1 MPGMPQ
7 FTSRLSQVI
16 FATWFRAGAMCLLM
30 LLAAGAAFAQTSAE
44 PAVPALQERVTD
56 TTGTL
61 DAQTIESLTRS
72 LAALEAEKGA
82 QIAVLMIP
90 TTGTESIDQYA
101 VRAFEQWKLGRER
114 VDDGILFVVAK
125 DDRRMRIEVGYGL
138 EGAVPDLLA
147 GRIIREQVAPRF
159 QQGDFAG
166 GVTAG
171 VNSLIGL
178 VQGEDLPAPAQTGG
192 KKANVEDASWWD
204 FALFGLIFVLALPPI
219 MAGIAGGVIVFMAS
233 GSLVFAVLG
242 GMAMFV
248 ISLAIRAAR
257 GGGGRGPGSGPGSG
271 GSRRGRWGRA
281 GALGGL
287 GGWAAGGHRGGRSGG
302 FGGGGFG
309 GGGGRSGGG
318 GASGGW

>member
-1 MPGMPQ
+1 M
-7 FTSRLSQVI
+7 V
-16 FATWFRAGAMCLLM
+16 AGPV
-30 LLAAGAAFAQTSAE
+30 FAQAGE
-44 PAVPALQERVTD
+44 EVPVPQLQSRVTD

-61 DAQTIESLTRS
+61 DAQTIQSLTQS
-72 LAALEAEKGA
+72 LSTLETEKGA
-82 QIAVLMIP
+82 QIAVLIIP

-147 GRIIREQVAPRF
+147 GRIIREQVAPKF

-178 VQGEDLPAPAQTGG
+178 VQGEDLPAPAEDPTGQNG
-192 KKANVEDASWWD
+192 SNEDSWWD
-204 FALFGLIFVLALPPI
+204 FALFGLVFVLALPPVI
-219 MAGIAGGVIVFMAS
+219 AGVAGGVLIFMAS
-233 GSLVFAVLG
+233 GSLVFSVLG
-242 GMAMFV
+242 GMALFV

-257 GGGGRGPGSGPGSG
+257 GGGPGGGGPGSG

-281 GALGGL
+281 GMAGGL
-287 GGWAAGGHRGGRSGG
+287 GGWAAGGSRGGSSGG
-302 FGGGGFG
+302 FSGGGGFG

>member
-1 MPGMPQ
+1 MFVGP
-7 FTSRLSQVI
+7 V
-16 FATWFRAGAMCLLM
+16 
-30 LLAAGAAFAQTSAE
+30 FAQTNGE
-44 PAVPALQERVTD
+44 VPVPPLEARVTD
-56 TTGTL
+56 TTDTL
-61 DAQTIESLTRS
+61 EAQTIESLTQS
-72 LAALEAEKGA
+72 LTTLEAEKGA
-82 QIAVLMIP
+82 QIAVLIIP
-90 TTGTESIDQYA
+90 TTGTEGIDQYA

-178 VQGEDLPAPAQTGG
+178 VQGEDLPAPAEGVAEQNGQDD
-192 KKANVEDASWWD
+192 ESWWD
-204 FALFGLIFVLALPPI
+204 LALFGLIFVLAMPPVI
-219 MAGIAGGVIVFMAS
+219 AGVAGGVLIFMAS
-233 GSLVFAVLG
+233 SSLVFAVLG
-242 GMAMFV
+242 GMALFV

-257 GGGGRGPGSGPGSG
+257 GGGGRGPGGGSGSG
-271 GSRRGRWGRA
+271 GTRRGRWGRA
-281 GALGGL
+281 GAVGGL
-287 GGWAAGGHRGGRSGG
+287 GGWAAGGSRGGSSGG

>member
-1 MPGMPQ
+1 MGVMALLRCWIVG
-7 FTSRLSQVI
+7 FLVFM
-16 FATWFRAGAMCLLM
+16 FAGPV
-30 LLAAGAAFAQTSAE
+30 FAQTSE
-44 PAVPALQERVTD
+44 EVSVPPLEARVTD
-56 TTGTL
+56 TTDTL
-61 DAQTIESLTRS
+61 DAQTIESLTQS

-82 QIAVLMIP
+82 QIAVLIIP
-90 TTGTESIDQYA
+90 TTGSESIDQYA
-101 VRAFEQWKLGRER
+101 VRAFEQWKLGRNR

-159 QQGDFAG
+159 QQGDFSG

-178 VQGEDLPAPAQTGG
+178 VQGEDLPAPA
-192 KKANVEDASWWD
+192 EDTAGQNGQGEDSWWD
-204 FALFGLIFVLALPPI
+204 FALFGLIFVLAMPPVI
-219 MAGIAGGVIVFMAS
+219 AGVAGGVLIFMAS
-233 GSLVFAVLG
+233 SSLVFAVLG
-242 GMAMFV
+242 GMALFV

-257 GGGGRGPGSGPGSG
+257 GGGGGRGPGGGSG

-281 GALGGL
+281 GMAGGL
-287 GGWAAGGHRGGRSGG
+287 GGWAAGGMRGGRSGG